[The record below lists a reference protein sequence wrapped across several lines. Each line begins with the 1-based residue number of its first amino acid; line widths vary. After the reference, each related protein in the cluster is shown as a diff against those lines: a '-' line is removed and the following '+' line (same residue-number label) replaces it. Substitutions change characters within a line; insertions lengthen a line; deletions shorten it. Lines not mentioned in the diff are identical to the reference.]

1 MGLTTGHV
9 FSDGDTVTA
18 AKLNSMVNDA
28 TITSDTITSAM
39 IKDDAIE
46 SRHIA
51 DGAITSN
58 HITAGSVDM
67 TALASGQTTEG
78 YLIQTDA
85 SGDLTTL
92 AAGSLGTVLVSGGAE
107 TAPSFTTVGAA
118 GINAAMIS
126 DHTEIT
132 APGEDDLLLV
142 KDKVA
147 GVNKS
152 LQIQNLFTAVSG
164 LTALTEADVASSD
177 EYLVIDGANPKKI
190 TQGDIQTA
198 TLKSVNS
205 LSALSDTTVADND
218 VLLVYDTSDSS
229 VKKIAKSDLGT
240 GGSIKEV
247 QTVLTA
253 ATNGTQLSDTI
264 TAAPSS
270 QDSGVLVVYTI
281 SVFNDREHRGN
292 LTVTLPDAAN
302 YVSEGVKDLT
312 ILIAFNC
319 ATDSGNSTPD
329 LIINSTD
336 SDGNTVYPSS
346 PGASGIV
353 RGTIV
358 RCVPFVSG
366 SSHLWAVSGKL

>member
-18 AKLNSMVNDA
+18 AKLNAMVNDA
-28 TITSDTITSAM
+28 TISSDTIAPAM
-39 IKDDAIE
+39 LKDDAIE
-46 SRHIA
+46 SRHIS

-67 TALASGQTTEG
+67 AALASGQTTEG
-78 YLIQTDA
+78 YLIQTDS
-85 SGDLTTL
+85 SGNLTTL
-92 AAGSLGTVLVSGGAE
+92 TAGSAGTVLVSGGAE

-126 DHTEIT
+126 DHDKLE
-132 APGEDDLLLV
+132 APAVDDVVLA
-142 KDKVA
+142 KSGSA
-147 GVNKS
+147 GVNKR
-152 LQIQNLFTAVSG
+152 LEIQNLFTAVSG
-164 LTALTEADVASSD
+164 LTALTEADVASGD
-177 EYLVIDGANPKKI
+177 EHLIIDGSTAKKI
-190 TQGDIQTA
+190 TQSNLQTSV
-198 TLKSVNS
+198 LKGVNDLAS
-205 LSALSDTTVADND
+205 LSDTTVADND

-247 QTVLTA
+247 QTVFTA

-270 QDSGVLVVYTI
+270 HDSGVLVVYTI
-281 SVFNDREHRGN
+281 DVYNEREHRGN

-312 ILIAFNC
+312 LLIAFNC
-319 ATDSGNSTPD
+319 ATDYGNSTPD
-329 LIINSTD
+329 LIFNSTD
-336 SDGNTVYPSS
+336 SDGNTVYAQST
-346 PGASGIV
+346 ATERIV
-353 RGTIV
+353 RGSLV